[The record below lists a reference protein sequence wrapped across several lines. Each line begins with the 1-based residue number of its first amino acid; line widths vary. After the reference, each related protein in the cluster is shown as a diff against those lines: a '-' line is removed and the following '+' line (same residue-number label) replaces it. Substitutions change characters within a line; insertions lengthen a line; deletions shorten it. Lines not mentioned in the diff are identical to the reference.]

1 MSSTKTPRRAGV
13 YARISSDPSRD
24 ELGVRRQVKD
34 CTELCARRGWVVVEQ
49 FVDDDRSA
57 FNGKPRP
64 AYQALLAALE
74 AGQIDAVVAW
84 HPDRLHRAPVEL
96 EHFIALVEAAG
107 AEVATCTAG
116 DIDLATPS
124 GRMTARIVGAVARH
138 ESERRSARIRR
149 KARETAENGT
159 PNMGGQR
166 RPYGYRADR
175 LTVEPA
181 EARVIQAAAGRLFA
195 GESLRSIAAGLNQA
209 GVPTVGGGPW
219 DPRVLRTLLRSARM
233 AGRRE
238 HRGQVVAEDAWPA
251 IIDPDTHRRLRAVLD
266 DPGRLTR
273 RTPRRY
279 VLSGLV
285 FCGRCNHPMG
295 SRPRHGYRAHVCTT
309 SPARPAACGRCQIKA
324 ADLEQRVVKAC
335 WDAADSPA
343 VRAGLA
349 RVDDTPS
356 ADARELD
363 ALEARRLELPAMWA
377 RGELDRAQMQAA
389 LEAIDG
395 RLAELRSA
403 EAAAVRAQGAAALVG
418 DLRQRWESM
427 TLEQQRAA
435 VGALVARVV
444 IAPATVKGRTGFDGS
459 RVEIEWRH

>member
-1 MSSTKTPRRAGV
+1 
-13 YARISSDPSRD
+13 
-24 ELGVRRQVKD
+24 VRRQVKD
-34 CTELCARRGWVVVEQ
+34 CAELCARRGWVVVEQ

-57 FNGKPRP
+57 FDGRPRP

-74 AGQIDAVVAW
+74 AGQVDAVVAW

-96 EHFIALVEAAG
+96 EHFIDLVEAAG

-138 ESERRSARIRR
+138 ESEHKSARIRR
-149 KARETAENGT
+149 KAREQAEAGA

-175 LTVEPA
+175 VTVEPA
-181 EARVIQAAAGRLFA
+181 EERVIQDAAGRLLA
-195 GESLRSIAAGLNQA
+195 GESLRSIAAGLNHD
-209 GVPTVGGGPW
+209 GVATVGGGPW
-219 DPRVLRTLLRSARM
+219 DPRVLRTLLRSARIT
-233 AGRRE
+233 GRRE
-238 HRGQVVAEDAWPA
+238 HRGQIVAENSWPA

-266 DPGRLTR
+266 DPTRLSR

-309 SPARPAACGRCQIKA
+309 SPSRPDACGRCQIKA
-324 ADLEQRVVKAC
+324 DDLERLVRDAC
-335 WDAADSPA
+335 WEAADSPA

-349 RVDDTPS
+349 RVDKAPS

-377 RGELDRAQMQAA
+377 RGELDRAQMQSA

-403 EAAAVRAQGAAALVG
+403 EAASVHTHGTASLVR

-427 TLEQQRAA
+427 TLEQQAAA

-444 IAPATVKGRTGFDGS
+444 IAPATVKGRKGFDES
-459 RVEIEWRH
+459 RVDIEWRQ